1 MKVTLDLTKLREE
14 GRITQAEY
22 DKLSGLAAEG
32 TGAVAFN
39 ILVGFGIVAVGGA
52 ALALVPTPMTAIV
65 IGLVVGAIGGGL
77 LAANA
82 RQWGLLAQI
91 CILAGAVMVAG
102 GIIKFGEG
110 SIASFALVT
119 VLFAVAGIAARS
131 GLLMVGAVLALSSC
145 LGARTA
151 YFHAAY
157 FLGIQ
162 EPLLTIVVFSA
173 LALVTYLISKQ
184 LPAAYERLALIAA
197 RASLFMVNFG
207 FWIGS
212 LWGDRLV
219 WLRQMTGEQV
229 DTSFSFSRRAT
240 VVIPDW
246 QFAVV
251 WAIALIAVAVWAAR
265 ANRPWVLNL
274 AAVFG
279 AIHFYTQWFEHL
291 GANPISVL
299 VAGLIALAIAFAIWT
314 MNHRRAATA

>member
-22 DKLSGLAAEG
+22 DKFAAFAAESTG
-32 TGAVAFN
+32 TVAFN
-39 ILVGFGIVAVGGA
+39 ILVAFGIVAVGGA
-52 ALALVPTPMTAIV
+52 ALALVPTPFTAVI
-65 IGLVVGAIGGGL
+65 IGLVVGAIGGVL
-77 LAANA
+77 LAASA

-91 CILAGAVMVAG
+91 CILAGAILVAG
-102 GIIKFGEG
+102 GIVMFEQG

-131 GLLMVGAVLALSSC
+131 GMLIVGAVLALSSC
-145 LGARTA
+145 LGARTG

-162 EPLLTIVVFSA
+162 EPLATIIVFSA
-173 LALVTYLISKQ
+173 LALITYLISKR
-184 LPAAYERLALIAA
+184 LSADYERLAVIAA

-212 LWGDRLV
+212 LWGDRLT
-219 WLRQMTGEQV
+219 WLRQLTGTLS
-229 DTSFSFSRRAT
+229 DNPLNLPHRAL

-246 QFAVV
+246 QFAVA
-251 WAIALIAVAVWAAR
+251 WAIALIVVAIWAAR
-265 ANRPWVLNL
+265 ANRSWVLNV

-291 GANPISVL
+291 GANPLSVL
-299 VAGLIALAIAFAIWT
+299 IAGLIALAIAFGLWT
-314 MNHRRAATA
+314 FNHRRKAAA

>member
-1 MKVTLDLTKLREE
+1 MKVTLDLTKLRED

-22 DKLSGLAAEG
+22 DKFSAFAAEG
-32 TGAVAFN
+32 TGTTAFN

-52 ALALVPTPMTAIV
+52 ALALVPTAMTAIV
-65 IGLVVGAIGGGL
+65 IGLLLGATGGGL

-82 RQWGLLAQI
+82 RQWGLLSQI

-102 GIIKFGEG
+102 GIVKFGEG
-110 SIASFALVT
+110 SIASFGLVT
-119 VLFAVAGIAARS
+119 VLFAVAGVAARS

-145 LGARTA
+145 VGARTA
-151 YFHAAY
+151 YFHASY

-162 EPLLTIVVFSA
+162 EPALTIVLFSL
-173 LALVTYLISKQ
+173 LALVTYLLSKR
-184 LPAAYERLALIAA
+184 LPADYERLALITA
-197 RASLFMVNFG
+197 RASLFLVNFG

-212 LWGDRLV
+212 LWGDRLL
-219 WLRQMTGEQV
+219 WLRQAMGEQTDV
-229 DTSFSFSRRAT
+229 KLNFSRRVTA
-240 VVIPDW
+240 VIPDW

-251 WAIALIAVAVWAAR
+251 WAIGLIAVAVWAAR

-291 GANPISVL
+291 GANPFSVL
-299 VAGLIALAIAFAIWT
+299 VAGLIALAIAFGFWT
-314 MNHRRAATA
+314 FNHRRQAVA